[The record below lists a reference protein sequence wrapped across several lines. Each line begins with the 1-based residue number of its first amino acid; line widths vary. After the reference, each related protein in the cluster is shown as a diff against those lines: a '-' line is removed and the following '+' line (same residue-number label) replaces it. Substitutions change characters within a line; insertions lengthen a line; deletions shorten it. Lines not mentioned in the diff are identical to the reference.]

1 MRAGG
6 RGEAA
11 WAHVGRHPQRWA
23 SGVPGSTCGSP
34 PLFRV
39 KVVRRRAGFKVFS
52 YFFEGS
58 RVFFVRRRAG
68 SKVLW
73 FTTL

>member
-1 MRAGG
+1 MGAGRTSSPTLGLWSARMEVLRA
-6 RGEAA
+6 
-11 WAHVGRHPQRWA
+11 
-23 SGVPGSTCGSP
+23 T
-34 PLFRV
+34 FRV

-52 YFFEGS
+52 YFVEGS
-58 RVFFVRRRAG
+58 RAFFVRRRAG

>member
-1 MRAGG
+1 MEVVSAF
-6 RGEAA
+6 
-11 WAHVGRHPQRWA
+11 
-23 SGVPGSTCGSP
+23 
-34 PLFRV
+34 FRV

-52 YFFEGS
+52 YFFVGS